1 MTLGELS
8 CVLNVQPKWILNVSA
23 ALDGSLQYTLPE
35 ARRLAVARAL
45 QESLGM
51 PIARAYGLAA
61 DVLRRYDRDRSS
73 VPLFGE
79 SGPIVVMVD
88 VYRILAVVN
97 TGLSRLRCSYAPR
110 SQGRPASTNED
121 PMRAA
126 ADHGLDLTL
135 LASNLRR
142 GPTERLRQ
150 LDGMV
155 DFRKRVTRGREVD
168 RWSPRARATTR

>member
-8 CVLNVQPKWILNVSA
+8 YMLNVQPKWILNASA

-45 QESLGM
+45 HESLGM

-61 DVLRRYDRDRSS
+61 DVLRRYHGGRSP
-73 VPLFGE
+73 VPLFEE
-79 SGPIVVMVD
+79 SGPIVAMAD

-110 SQGRPASTNED
+110 SRGRPNSTNDD
-121 PMRAA
+121 PIRAA

-142 GPTERLRQ
+142 GPAERLRQ

-155 DFRKRVTRGREVD
+155 DFRKRVKRGREID
-168 RWSPRARATTR
+168 RRSPRARSPAL